1 MPELPEVQ
9 TTVNGLNLKVKGR
22 KIVGVKTTYNSPFYV
37 GKKDIKNPKYFN
49 EFKKRVVGMKIL
61 RAERRAKNI
70 LIHLLNGETII
81 AHMKMTGSFIY
92 DRPEYPYI
100 RLEFLLDNKK
110 TLFFSDMR
118 KFARVCVEKTDEL
131 ANSPHL
137 SNLGPEPL
145 ETTFGFKD
153 FESRI
158 KSKPKGK
165 IKQVLMDPSVIAG
178 IGNIYSDE
186 ILWRASIH
194 PMSLAGKIPE
204 KHLKEMFKAM
214 KQTLEKGIELGGD
227 SNVDYRNIDGE
238 RGSFQEHHRAY
249 QQTRKICQKKSCDGV
264 IERMVVGARSAHF
277 CPKHQIL
284 FK

>member
-1 MPELPEVQ
+1 
-9 TTVNGLNLKVKGR
+9 
-22 KIVGVKTTYNSPFYV
+22 
-37 GKKDIKNPKYFN
+37 
-49 EFKKRVVGMKIL
+49 
-61 RAERRAKNI
+61 
-70 LIHLLNGETII
+70 
-81 AHMKMTGSFIY
+81 
-92 DRPEYPYI
+92 
-100 RLEFLLDNKK
+100 
-110 TLFFSDMR
+110 
-118 KFARVCVEKTDEL
+118 
-131 ANSPHL
+131 
-137 SNLGPEPL
+137 
-145 ETTFGFKD
+145 
-153 FESRI
+153 
-158 KSKPKGK
+158 
-165 IKQVLMDPSVIAG
+165 MDPSVIAG

-186 ILWRASIH
+186 ILWRASVH

-249 QQTRKICQKKSCDGV
+249 QQTKKKCQKKGCGGV